1 MKMSTERRDPIS
13 WKEYQSPKH
22 DWRNSRFFRRVP
34 RVLLYGTGAFLIVVL
49 VVYSGSWISGY
60 LGEASHRSP
69 ELTEVADS
77 PPRKISKA
85 DLPGFLKGVDLCS
98 SQPQSH
104 LIADQGGA
112 RLRVESSID
121 PGLQDY
127 ITNLLARSKTIKA
140 AVVAL
145 RPEDGRVLAM
155 VHYDNGGDGRNL
167 CLKADFPAASLFKI
181 VSAAAA
187 FESAGLTPDSPVYFT
202 GRRYTLYK
210 SQLREKRGRY
220 ATKTSLKKAFASSI
234 NSVFGK
240 IGIYQLGQ
248 ERIADSA
255 SKFFFNRTIPFDLP
269 VAKSTVQVPD
279 ENFALAEI
287 ASGFNKRT
295 LISPL
300 HAAILASAVA
310 NDGIMMRPWLI
321 KSVSNEEGDV
331 LFECKP
337 VVLGS
342 PISKE
347 TARDLRVL
355 MQETVINGT
364 CRKSFRRVRR
374 RKSFRDVE
382 FGAKTGSINDEM
394 GRFKYDWLAAYA
406 IPPNGDKAICIAVL
420 GVHGERLGIRASELG
435 RDIISYYLKS

>member
-1 MKMSTERRDPIS
+1 MSTERRDPIS

-22 DWRNSRFFRRVP
+22 DWRNRRFFRRVP
-34 RVLLYGTGAFLIVVL
+34 RALLYGTGAFLIVVL
-49 VVYSGSWISGY
+49 VVYAGSLISGY
-60 LGEASHRSP
+60 LGEASHRYPKLTKSP
-69 ELTEVADS
+69 HS
-77 PPRKISKA
+77 SPRKISNA
-85 DLPGFLKGVDLCS
+85 DLPGFLKGLDLCS
-98 SQPQSH
+98 TEPQNH
-104 LIADQGGA
+104 FITDHDGA

-127 ITNLLARSKTIKA
+127 ITALLASSKTLKA

-155 VHYDNGGDGRNL
+155 VHYDNGGDGWNL

-187 FESAGLTPDSPVYFT
+187 LESAGLTPDSPVYFT
-202 GRRYTLYK
+202 GRKYTLYK
-210 SQLREKRGRY
+210 SQLKEKKGGY
-220 ATKTSLKKAFASSI
+220 ATKTSFKKAFASSI

-240 IGIYQLGQ
+240 LGIYQLGQ

-255 SKFFFNRTIPFDLP
+255 SKFFFNRIIPFDLP
-269 VAKSTVQVPD
+269 VAKSTIQVPD
-279 ENFALAEI
+279 ENFGLAEI

-310 NDGIMMRPWLI
+310 NDGVMMRPWLI

-342 PISKE
+342 PITKE
-347 TARDLRVL
+347 TARDLRIL

-374 RKSFRDVE
+374 KKPFREVE
-382 FGAKTGSINDEM
+382 FGAKTGSINDET

-435 RDIISYYLKS
+435 RYILSYYLKS